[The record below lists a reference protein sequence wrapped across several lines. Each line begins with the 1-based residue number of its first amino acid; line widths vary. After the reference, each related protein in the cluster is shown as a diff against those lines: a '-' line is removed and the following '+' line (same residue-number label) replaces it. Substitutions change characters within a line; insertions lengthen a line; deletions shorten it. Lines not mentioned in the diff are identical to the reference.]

1 MEKTSKPPRFKIE
14 NRDIQR
20 YIVFAYLKRAVGNAL
35 FVVASVFFAFQLC
48 TSEFGNQVIGISA
61 GVILSLA
68 SFFIFGWHKVI
79 KEEHAK
85 KQTEGDDRLLEVLS
99 RKRERKG

>member
-1 MEKTSKPPRFKIE
+1 MEESGHEIRP
-14 NRDIQR
+14 
-20 YIVFAYLKRAVGNAL
+20 AAVMAGLEDAEIRHL
-35 FVVASVFFAFQLC
+35 THVLSAKVASSDAEQELVDYIA
-48 TSEFGNQVIGISA
+48 
-61 GVILSLA
+61 
-68 SFFIFGWHKVI
+68 VI

>member
-1 MEKTSKPPRFKIE
+1 MALYLDGKKYKITLNSNSTS
-14 NRDIQR
+14 N
-20 YIVFAYLKRAVGNAL
+20 
-35 FVVASVFFAFQLC
+35 VV
-48 TSEFGNQVIGISA
+48 TT
-61 GVILSLA
+61 
-68 SFFIFGWHKVI
+68 

>member
-1 MEKTSKPPRFKIE
+1 MSRVYNFAAGPAVLPLEVLQEAQKE
-14 NRDIQR
+14 LVD
-20 YIVFAYLKRAVGNAL
+20 YIA
-35 FVVASVFFAFQLC
+35 
-48 TSEFGNQVIGISA
+48 
-61 GVILSLA
+61 
-68 SFFIFGWHKVI
+68 VI

>member
-1 MEKTSKPPRFKIE
+1 MIAGLEDAEIRHLTHVLSAK
-14 NRDIQR
+14 
-20 YIVFAYLKRAVGNAL
+20 
-35 FVVASVFFAFQLC
+35 VASSDAEQELVDYIA
-48 TSEFGNQVIGISA
+48 
-61 GVILSLA
+61 
-68 SFFIFGWHKVI
+68 VI